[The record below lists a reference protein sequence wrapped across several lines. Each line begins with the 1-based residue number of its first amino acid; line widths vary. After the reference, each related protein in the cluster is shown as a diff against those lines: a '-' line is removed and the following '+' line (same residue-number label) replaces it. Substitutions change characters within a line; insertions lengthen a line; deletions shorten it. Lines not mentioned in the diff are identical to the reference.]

1 MEITTDEMAK
11 ACIDMIN
18 AKIKSLNKL
27 NIIVVGKSG
36 VGKSTLINSLF
47 RGNFAATGLG
57 RPVTNEIRKI
67 EKQDYPMAIYDTP
80 GFELSKEQQVK
91 VRDEI
96 HDLINKGIASG
107 DISEMIHCIWYCV
120 NVGGNRTFDETEVT
134 WLRELTENSETS
146 QVPVIVVLTQAI
158 PKEKAAEMKS
168 YIEKE
173 NLNIVKVVRV
183 LAQDMDFDDEYTA
196 RAYGLDT
203 LIDIMSE
210 MLPDELQETLQNIQK
225 ANLDA
230 KKKYAHIAVA
240 TAVAGATAAGAVP
253 IPFADATVLVPIQVT
268 MLTSIT
274 VIFGLEISKSFL
286 TGFVSSTLG
295 TAGTTVLGKT
305 VVSNLIKMIPGIGS
319 VAGGVISATT
329 AGLLTTALGEAYIK
343 VMELIYK
350 GEMKSEALDSKEG
363 QKTMKRLFQEELK
376 KKK

>member
-1 MEITTDEMAK
+1 MEISTDEMAK

-18 AKIKSLNKL
+18 AKIKNMNKL

-47 RGNFAATGLG
+47 RGNFAATSVG

-107 DISEMIHCIWYCV
+107 DISEAIHCIWYCV

-146 QVPVIVVLTQAI
+146 QVPVIVVLTQAC
-158 PKEKAAEMKS
+158 PKKKASEMKS

-173 NLNIVKVVRV
+173 NLNIVKVVPV
-183 LAQDMDFDDEYTA
+183 LAQDMDFDGEYVA
-196 RAYGLDT
+196 KSYGLDK

-210 MLPDELQETLQNIQK
+210 TLPDELQETLQNIQK
-225 ANLDA
+225 ASLDA
-230 KKKYAHIAVA
+230 KKKHAHIAVA
-240 TAVAGATAAGAVP
+240 TAVAAATAAGAVP
-253 IPFADATVLVPIQVT
+253 IPFADAVVLVPIQVT

-274 VIFGLEISKSFL
+274 VIFGLEISESFL

-305 VVSNLIKMIPGIGS
+305 VVSSLIKMIPGIGS
-319 VAGGVISATT
+319 LAGGAISATT
-329 AGLLTTALGEAYIK
+329 AGLLTTALGEVYIK

-350 GEMKSEALDSKEG
+350 GEMKREDLSSKEG
-363 QKTMKRLFQEELK
+363 KETMKRLFQEELK
-376 KKK
+376 NKK